1 MREFKRIPQCTMY
14 LFQKKMLSEFT
25 SEWEQISYEKNGLIQ
40 CISKEEERFSHV
52 YLCLVL
58 WNNFRGQLVLY
69 EGVFNKTISSLDKLT
84 EIKRVKR

>member
-40 CISKEEERFSHV
+40 CISKEEERDLPQ
-52 YLCLVL
+52 YTC
-58 WNNFRGQLVLY
+58 
-69 EGVFNKTISSLDKLT
+69 SL
-84 EIKRVKR
+84 IP